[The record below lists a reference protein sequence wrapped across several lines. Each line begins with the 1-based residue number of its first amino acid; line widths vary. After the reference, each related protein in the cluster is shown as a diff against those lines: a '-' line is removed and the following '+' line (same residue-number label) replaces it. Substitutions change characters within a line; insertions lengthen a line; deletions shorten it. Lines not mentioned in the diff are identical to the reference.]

1 MSFLASLRALGGARG
16 RLAEALAA
24 APGFV
29 APAKLSLAE
38 VPGMGLGVVAAEPLA
53 AGEAVLRVPQTLWRP
68 FRAEHALEQARTR
81 APPFVVRVEQ
91 LAAQMAAQ
99 GVEGAAKLVR
109 DRKTQRALLCLF
121 SNKLL
126 AAAARHA
133 RPAPRL

>member
-16 RLAEALAA
+16 RLAEALVA

-29 APAKLSLAE
+29 APAKLALAE

-53 AGEAVLRVPQTLWRP
+53 SGEAVLRVPQTLWRP
-68 FRAEHALEQARTR
+68 FSAEHALEQARTR
-81 APPFVVRVEQ
+81 APPFVARVEQ

-109 DRKTQRALLCLF
+109 IRVACRGLF
-121 SNKLL
+121 F
-126 AAAARHA
+126 
-133 RPAPRL
+133 